1 MLLIGDRDALTLSSR
16 DAVVRVVVVQ
26 CASEVVVVVRSGA
39 PEVVVNRRWSWR
51 LSLESWRWSFW
62 CFGCRCSAP
71 VMVLVVTTVVRLWLS
86 WWLSLWCAG
95 GGPGSCRCG
104 VPGSDPGGC
113 RCGAPG
119 VVLVVLVAHRLII
132 TRRRIEIFGT
142 LNFRTTE
149 LSNEVLLPGETG
161 ADWRAPSAIL

>member
-51 LSLESWRWSFW
+51 LSL
-62 CFGCRCSAP
+62 
-71 VMVLVVTTVVRLWLS
+71 
-86 WWLSLWCAG
+86 WCAG
-95 GGPGSCRCG
+95 GGPGSCLCGGPGGDPGGGSCG

-119 VVLVVLVAHRLII
+119 VVLVVLVVLVAHRLII

-142 LNFRTTE
+142 LNFRTTG